1 MLFPTKEQEG
11 SGRGAWDQQPG
22 GICYT
27 FAGSPETAEEIS
39 GRRSS
44 RKVGGGCMRG
54 KKPRERKRYVIRMG
68 DGTLVE
74 VNREIYLEW
83 YRSERR
89 ERYQKER
96 DRKYRVCSLDEL
108 QERGCF
114 HEKYVCVGDMTQES
128 ALGNIFRERL
138 RSALV
143 YLPEKDAQL
152 VWLLFFE
159 EMTVKEAGE
168 VIGCSRK
175 TIAKH
180 RERILGELRQKIWY
194 V

>member
-1 MLFPTKEQEG
+1 
-11 SGRGAWDQQPG
+11 
-22 GICYT
+22 
-27 FAGSPETAEEIS
+27 
-39 GRRSS
+39 
-44 RKVGGGCMRG
+44 MRG
-54 KKPRERKRYVIRMG
+54 KKPKERERYVIRMG
-68 DGTLVE
+68 GGTLVE

-83 YRSERR
+83 YQSKRR

-96 DRKYRVCSLDEL
+96 DRKYGVCSLEEL

-114 HEKYVCVGDMTQES
+114 HEKYVCTGDMTQET
-128 ALGNIFRERL
+128 ALGNVFRKRL

-168 VIGCSRK
+168 AIGCSRK

>member
-1 MLFPTKEQEG
+1 
-11 SGRGAWDQQPG
+11 
-22 GICYT
+22 
-27 FAGSPETAEEIS
+27 
-39 GRRSS
+39 
-44 RKVGGGCMRG
+44 MRG
-54 KKPRERKRYVIRMG
+54 KKPKERERYVIRLD
-68 DGTLVE
+68 DGELVE

-83 YRSERR
+83 YQSKRR

-114 HEKYVCVGDMTQES
+114 HEKYVCAGDLTQES

-143 YLPEKDAQL
+143 YLPKKDAQL